1 MEQEYMSVNSAASYM
16 GMSRRAVYRFMEENA
31 LPYSIVRGRRRLRRT
46 DIDAYMTRDRTLTN
60 EELMKMADLK
70 LLELEARRRRRYM

>member
-16 GMSRRAVYRFMEENA
+16 GMSRRSVYRFMEENA

-46 DIDAYMTRDRTLTN
+46 DIDAYMTRARTLTN

-70 LLELEARRRRRYM
+70 LLELETRRRRRYM